1 MNVLHINTT
10 RTWRGGEQ
18 QLASLIGQL
27 APRGI
32 GNTIAC
38 RGGSAMER
46 VAAERGWSHHPL
58 PFRNAL
64 DPVSLAGLRRLITS
78 GRFDVV
84 HIHTGRG
91 HDLAILAALSGCRT
105 PMVLSR
111 RVIFPISTNILSRWK
126 YDFPQ
131 IRRILC
137 ASEAIAAMVRSVVA
151 EPGRVCTV
159 YDGVDPTRFGT
170 GGTWLRTHY
179 ALPERTPLIGKVAA
193 LTGEK
198 DHATFIESARIIL
211 RQIPEARFFIIGRG
225 PEEARIAEM
234 IHQSGLEGRMFM
246 TGFLPNIAE
255 VMPELD
261 LVMMTSQSEGLGSSI
276 LDAFASRVPV
286 VATDAGGIPEIVRDG
301 ETGML
306 APVGDAET
314 LALKGIEV
322 LNDRELS
329 ERLVAGAHELLIDR
343 HTDERMALD
352 TLHEYRRA
360 VDAGPRRPLF
370 RPQAAV

>member
-1 MNVLHINTT
+1 
-10 RTWRGGEQ
+10 
-18 QLASLIGQL
+18 
-27 APRGI
+27 
-32 GNTIAC
+32 
-38 RGGSAMER
+38 
-46 VAAERGWSHHPL
+46 
-58 PFRNAL
+58 
-64 DPVSLAGLRRLITS
+64 
-78 GRFDVV
+78 
-84 HIHTGRG
+84 
-91 HDLAILAALSGCRT
+91 
-105 PMVLSR
+105 
-111 RVIFPISTNILSRWK
+111 
-126 YDFPQ
+126 
-131 IRRILC
+131 
-137 ASEAIAAMVRSVVA
+137 
-151 EPGRVCTV
+151 
-159 YDGVDPTRFGT
+159 
-170 GGTWLRTHY
+170 
-179 ALPERTPLIGKVAA
+179 
-193 LTGEK
+193 
-198 DHATFIESARIIL
+198 
-211 RQIPEARFFIIGRG
+211 
-225 PEEARIAEM
+225 M